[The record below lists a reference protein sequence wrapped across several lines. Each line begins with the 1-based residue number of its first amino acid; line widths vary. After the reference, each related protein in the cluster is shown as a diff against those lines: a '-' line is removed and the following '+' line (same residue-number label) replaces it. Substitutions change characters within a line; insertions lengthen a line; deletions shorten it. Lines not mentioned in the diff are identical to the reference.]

1 MLKNKRSSF
10 GVLAR
15 IRGLPEHAD
24 ELRHRLH
31 ELVRLIQTQF
41 GCLSCELFENSRD
54 STEFTLL
61 EEWSNERAH
70 NSQLRTEPIQKVMKA
85 VRRLISS
92 ELDNRTRVLQA
103 NSVRYAANSY
113 CLAVG

>member
-1 MLKNKRSSF
+1 MLKYKRSSF

-15 IRGLPEHAD
+15 IRGLPERAD
-24 ELRHRLH
+24 ELRHRLR
-31 ELVRLIQTQF
+31 ELAKLIQTRS
-41 GCLSCELFENSRD
+41 GCLSCELIENSYD

-61 EEWSNERAH
+61 EEWSDEIAH
-70 NSQLRTEPIQKVMKA
+70 DTQLKTEPIQKIMKA

-92 ELDNRTRVLQA
+92 ELDKRTLELQS

-113 CLAVG
+113 CLAIR

>member
-1 MLKNKRSSF
+1 MLKDKRSSF

-15 IRGLPEHAD
+15 IRGLPDCTD
-24 ELRHRLH
+24 ELRYRLR
-31 ELVRLIQTQF
+31 ELVNLIQSRF
-41 GCLSCELFENSRD
+41 GCLSCELIENSRD

-61 EEWSNERAH
+61 EEWSNEKAH
-70 NSQLRTEPIQKVMKA
+70 YAQLRTEPIQKVMKA
-85 VRRLISS
+85 VRQLISS
-92 ELDNRTRVLQA
+92 ELDNRRHVLQS